1 MDLLATLPVSLRQL
15 QYIVAVAD
23 SGGFRRAADVCH
35 VAQPSLSAQV
45 AQAEGAL
52 GVQLFERDRR
62 KVRVSAAGAPLV
74 EQARQILIA
83 ARDLREL
90 ARRLADPYRGAI
102 KVGVIPTVCPYL
114 LPEITPSLSRAFPEL
129 SIVWSEERT
138 QQLVRQVKEGS
149 LDGAI
154 LALEANIGDLE
165 HAELGHDAFVL
176 AAAPEHPLVRSDK
189 PATPDVLRGA
199 TVLLLED
206 GHCFRDQAL
215 GLCGGGA
222 REVGFRA
229 TSLATLVQ
237 MVSASSGVTLLPSLA
252 LPVENRRGQLRVRS
266 FANPSPG
273 RTLALAWRRG
283 SAVRTA
289 LEHIAVTIRDAL
301 VGGPQAPG
309 RKPQA
314 QASSP
319 KPQAD
324 RNPPSTERL

>member
-23 SGGFRRAADVCH
+23 SGGFRRAADACH
-35 VAQPSLSAQV
+35 VAQPSLSAQI
-45 AQAEGAL
+45 AQAEEAL

-62 KVRVSAAGAPLV
+62 RVRVSAAGAAVV
-74 EQARQILIA
+74 EQARQILVA

-90 ARRLADPYRGAI
+90 ARRLADPYRGALR
-102 KVGVIPTVCPYL
+102 VGVIPTVCPYL
-114 LPEITPSLSRAFPEL
+114 LPEVTPALSRAYPDL

-138 QQLVRQVKEGS
+138 QPLVRQVKEGS

-176 AAAPEHPLVRSDK
+176 AAAPEHPIVQSKK

-206 GHCFRDQAL
+206 GHCLRDQAL
-215 GLCGGGA
+215 GLCGSTGT
-222 REVGFRA
+222 REAGFRA

-252 LPVENRRGQLRVRS
+252 VPVENRRGQLRVRS
-266 FANPSPG
+266 FARPGPG

-289 LEHIAVTIRDAL
+289 LEHVAKTIRHAL
-301 VGGPQAPG
+301 A
-309 RKPQA
+309 
-314 QASSP
+314 
-319 KPQAD
+319 
-324 RNPPSTERL
+324 ERRDSGDGLGLGA

>member
-1 MDLLATLPVSLRQL
+1 MDLWATLPVSLRQL

-45 AQAEGAL
+45 AQAEEAL

-62 KVRVSAAGAPLV
+62 RVRVSAAGAPLV
-74 EQARQILIA
+74 EQARQVLLA

-90 ARRLADPYRGAI
+90 ARRLADPYRGVL

-114 LPEITPSLSRAFPEL
+114 LPEITPSLSHAFPEL
-129 SIVWSEERT
+129 TIVWSEERT
-138 QQLVRQVKEGS
+138 QLLVRQVKEGS

-154 LALEANIGDLE
+154 LALEADIGDLE
-165 HAELGHDAFVL
+165 HEALGHDAFVL
-176 AAAPEHPLVRSDK
+176 AAAPEHPLVRTKK
-189 PATPDVLRGA
+189 PATAEVLRGA

-215 GLCGGGA
+215 GLCGNAGA
-222 REVGFRA
+222 REVGYRA

-237 MVSASSGVTLLPSLA
+237 MVGASSGVTLLPSLA
-252 LPVENRRGQLRVRS
+252 VPVENRRGQLRVRS

-273 RTLALAWRRG
+273 RTLALVWRRG

-289 LEHIAVTIRDAL
+289 LEHIAKTIRAEL
-301 VGGPQAPG
+301 ESPRRGG
-309 RKPQA
+309 
-314 QASSP
+314 
-319 KPQAD
+319 
-324 RNPPSTERL
+324 ST

>member
-1 MDLLATLPVSLRQL
+1 MDLLTTLPVSLRQL

-23 SGGFRRAADVCH
+23 SGGFRRAADACH

-45 AQAEGAL
+45 AQAEQAL

-62 KVRVSAAGAPLV
+62 KVRVSAAGAPIV
-74 EQARQILIA
+74 EQARQILVA

-90 ARRLADPYRGAI
+90 ARRLTDPYRGSLSI
-102 KVGVIPTVCPYL
+102 GVIPTICPYL
-114 LPEITPSLSRAFPEL
+114 LPEVTPSLSRAFPDL
-129 SIVWSEERT
+129 TIVWSEERT
-138 QQLVRQVKEGS
+138 HQLVRQIKEGS

-154 LALEANIGDLE
+154 LALEADIGDLE
-165 HAELGHDAFVL
+165 HFELGHDAFVL
-176 AAAPEHPLVRSDK
+176 AAAPEHPLLKSKK
-189 PATPDVLRGA
+189 PATPEVLHGA

-215 GLCGGGA
+215 GICSGAGA
-222 REVGFRA
+222 REVGYRA

-252 LPVENRRGQLRVRS
+252 LPVENRRGQLRVRA
-266 FANPSPG
+266 FARPVPG

-289 LEHIAVTIRDAL
+289 IENIAHTIRDAL
-301 VGGPQAPG
+301 
-309 RKPQA
+309 
-314 QASSP
+314 SSRDT
-319 KPQAD
+319 A
-324 RNPPSTERL
+324 TEGA